1 MFIKD
6 KDTFLLLENI
16 KQAKKFLT
24 DKVGIELSED
34 EYKYTLFKNIVNKL
48 KKTPNLVYIFTKLLF
63 VDGASADAYEET
75 LRVIDWVNNNKNIAK
90 QLPKNIIE
98 YVSLEELADAIIE
111 VESKV
116 KVKKFYS
123 SLYSEMKNEID
134 NLDEE
139 KKSRFDSLAES
150 FMNLKEEYKK
160 LFIPLKYFKMN
171 DVSIIEF
178 LDTLENFVNKSDKN
192 EDKDRVLN
200 YVKDNN
206 LKVMYNDH
214 NVIVIN
220 TKDKEAV
227 CELGSEKWCIV
238 YSDYHY
244 DNYIG
249 KSKYSTQFTIYNFN
263 LQPSNPNSMFGITIK
278 PNNKVYSTATSQNKK
293 NTYVPLEEIYDMTGI
308 PEGTLKSDY
317 HDLYLKT
324 QKELDKYIEDLDITG
339 ILNSVLDKNL
349 FDFTYRKVLYRW
361 IEKEKDVS
369 NFLDSL
375 FKIEK
380 ENKEDLHTFLT
391 NVHNEVGRS
400 NPLSIILA
408 DILSTSLDTIL
419 DKLGEYFNQFDIDT
433 IHKMVSMLDNSI
445 GITHFKRSDRYLKM
459 IFSKFK
465 DIDELIEFFMYNEVT
480 KVFYGGLSIHNI
492 IKLIS
497 FYIPFK
503 SYIVLYYLSNNIN
516 RRKDDIISKIYNLD
530 EIEEGISS
538 FKPYIAN
545 LIVGDKDKWDSSVL
559 HIMDGVIS
567 KYVDKY
573 LFSENLLGMGNGVEY
588 DTFKDYIIVY
598 NKLKKVY
605 DEEEDDYSTLL
616 ANIGTVMKEFS
627 ILPDEQLDSEE
638 NRYSLYYYVKK
649 AMDAKEDIYDDAD
662 VIESDSFFNLLGRV
676 GNKYDID
683 TKDNLL
689 LYAMSEVNSKY
700 TTKFYQ
706 GIGLEFDEDS
716 KVWYME
722 TTYGDLAE
730 YYDRDVELEDYYDMF
745 YHYVD
750 SIYYEEY
757 FYDINIDNL
766 KILANYFADNGF
778 NLDTTSLDK
787 YKDNVSYGKSQEYYG
802 EDKELKQLLSDVED
816 IVKENYE
823 IEEDG
828 DNPYDD
834 IDISDIQ
841 SSFDNAMGSA
851 DSDARGRQWWGNTIS
866 NLDKLFDYW
875 PEGAKA
881 FGKNLLKGGNK
892 GDSNLLVIPNISNL
906 LAIDMLPII
915 GTFVDLSSMDIENII
930 DAYLGEEGK
939 IEVEDTDGYM
949 SLDDGDYDYFNE
961 RFGEELYDLIP
972 TKTDE
977 SFIVKYSDFLVEDKN
992 IEEIPTH
999 FIKEFNNEDI
1009 LKEDLEYYNKV
1020 IKELN
1025 IYGGTVY
1032 TLTFLEDISDLDV
1045 VKLGEQW
1052 TIEKDQ
1058 LSNFYDS
1065 LKGDNQGNPY
1075 LIIGQLKSDQIDE
1088 EKSYRLFGKLSHELG
1103 VILKSNPIRYEFIP
1117 YRGTPD
1123 ADIIWTNNLV

>member
-1 MFIKD
+1 
-6 KDTFLLLENI
+6 
-16 KQAKKFLT
+16 
-24 DKVGIELSED
+24 
-34 EYKYTLFKNIVNKL
+34 
-48 KKTPNLVYIFTKLLF
+48 
-63 VDGASADAYEET
+63 
-75 LRVIDWVNNNKNIAK
+75 
-90 QLPKNIIE
+90 
-98 YVSLEELADAIIE
+98 
-111 VESKV
+111 
-116 KVKKFYS
+116 
-123 SLYSEMKNEID
+123 
-134 NLDEE
+134 
-139 KKSRFDSLAES
+139 
-150 FMNLKEEYKK
+150 
-160 LFIPLKYFKMN
+160 MN

-206 LKVMYNDH
+206 LKVVYNDH

-238 YSDYHY
+238 YSDHY
-244 DNYIG
+244 YDSYIG
-249 KSKYSTQFTIYNFN
+249 KNKYNTQFTIYNFN

-324 QKELDKYIEDLDITG
+324 QKELDKYIEDLDIAG
-339 ILNSVLDKNL
+339 ILGLVLDKNL

-380 ENKEDLHTFLT
+380 ENKEGLHTFLT
-391 NVHNEVGRS
+391 NVQNEVGRS

-408 DILSTSLDTIL
+408 DNLSTNLDIIL

-433 IHKMVSMLDNSI
+433 IYKMVSMLDNSI
-445 GITHFKRSDRYLKM
+445 GLSHFKRSDRYLKM
-459 IFSKFK
+459 IFSEFK

-480 KVFYGGLSIHNI
+480 KVFDGGLSIHNI

-503 SYIVLYYLSNNIN
+503 SYIVLYYLTNNIN
-516 RRKDDIISKIYNLD
+516 RRNDDIISKIYNVD

-538 FKPYIAN
+538 FKPYISN
-545 LIVGDKDKWDSSVL
+545 LIVGNKDKWHSGTLD
-559 HIMDGVIS
+559 IMDGVIS
-567 KYVDKY
+567 KYVDTY
-573 LFSENLLGMGNGVEY
+573 LFSEDLLGMGGGVEY

-616 ANIGTVMKEFS
+616 ANIETVSKEFS
-627 ILPDEQLDSEE
+627 ILPDEQLDNEE
-638 NRYSLYYYVKK
+638 NKYSLYYYIKK
-649 AMDAKEDIYDDAD
+649 AMDAEQDIYDEAD

-700 TTKFYQ
+700 TNKFYQ

-730 YYDRDVELEDYYDMF
+730 YYDKDVDLEDFHEMF
-745 YHYVD
+745 YYSSD
-750 SIYYEEY
+750 SKYHEED
-757 FYDINIDNL
+757 FDDINIDNL
-766 KILANYFADNGF
+766 KILANYFAKNGF

-787 YKDNVSYGKSQEYYG
+787 YKDNVSYRKSQEYYS
-802 EDKELKQLLSDVED
+802 EDKELRQLLSDVED

-823 IEEDG
+823 IEDDG

-834 IDISDIQ
+834 INISDIQ
-841 SSFDNAMGSA
+841 NNFDNAMGSA
-851 DSDARGRQWWGNTIS
+851 DNDARASEWWNNTIS

-881 FGKNLLKGGNK
+881 FGKNLLKSGNK
-892 GDSNLLVIPNISNL
+892 GDSSLLVIPNISNL
-906 LAIDMLPII
+906 LAIDMLPMI
-915 GTFVDLSSMDIENII
+915 GELEYLRSMNIENII
-930 DAYLGEEGK
+930 DAYLDEEGR
-939 IEVEDTDGYM
+939 IEDGDGYV
-949 SLDDGDYDYFNE
+949 SFDDVNYDYFNE
-961 RFGEELYDLIP
+961 RFGEELYSLIP
-972 TKTDE
+972 TQTDE

-1009 LKEDLEYYNKV
+1009 SKEDLEYYNKV

-1025 IYGGTVY
+1025 RHGGAVY
-1032 TLTFLEDISDLDV
+1032 ILTFLEDISGLDV
-1045 VKLGEQW
+1045 DKLGEHW

-1075 LIIGQLKSDQIDE
+1075 LIIGQLKSGQIDE
-1088 EKSYRLFGKLSHELG
+1088 EKSYRLFGQLPHKLG
-1103 VILKSNPIRYEFIP
+1103 VILNSNPIRYEFVP